1 MLMRFGMLYNPPD
14 ALKFADRQR
23 VGKPDPASITTN
35 PSHETHGFDP
45 FDPDQHSRTNARR
58 FAKPQTAAGSGDVF
72 QTAALGSLGQHHS
85 GVDFCCQ
92 PRHFA
97 IAQFAKGF
105 GIHHRILDSIMAV
118 KNWLGLPFQ
127 VYGKSLNEPVF
138 GFAPK

>member
-1 MLMRFGMLYNPPD
+1 MLMCSGMFDNPAD
-14 ALKFADRQR
+14 ALKFAYRQR
-23 VGKPDPASITTN
+23 VRKPDPASITTN
-35 PSHETHGFDP
+35 PSHDTHGFDP
-45 FDPDQHSRTNARR
+45 FDADQHSRTDARR
-58 FAKPQTAAGSGDVF
+58 FVKLQTAAGSGDVF
-72 QTAALGSLGQHHS
+72 QTAALGSLEQHHS

-127 VYGKSLNEPVF
+127 VDGKSLNEPVF
-138 GFAPK
+138 GFTPK